1 MSIQWPLVLFTLL
14 TGLGAG
20 TFGWVALSEWWG
32 QAERAR
38 QPAAITALVALIAAG
53 VASVFHL
60 GHPERIFNALG
71 HFGSGIFFEMLLV
84 GLTGLAALVYIVM
97 LRSQSP
103 AGARKAVATVG
114 LLTGIA
120 VSVAVGASYVL
131 PSRPAWYT
139 VLLPLLY
146 LSSAGVLGSFSM
158 YFWAA
163 LRREAAGTVAGLD
176 RITLVALVVEAVLLL
191 AYVVYLA
198 AAPFQHDSRS
208 LARLVAGDLA
218 PIFWLGTVAIGLLV
232 PAYLAYRY
240 LAAKAQGLSPLLV
253 STLGL
258 ISVLVG
264 GVALRAPLY
273 LLGTSIEQFF

>member
-20 TFGWVALSEWWG
+20 TFGLVALSEWWG
-32 QAERAR
+32 KGERAR
-38 QPAAITALVALIAAG
+38 MPAAITALVALVAAG
-53 VASVFHL
+53 VASIFHL

-84 GLTGLAALVYIVM
+84 GLTGLAALIYIVM
-97 LRSQSP
+97 LRSNSP
-103 AGARKAVATVG
+103 VQARKVVATIG
-114 LLTGIA
+114 LLTAIA
-120 VSVAVGASYVL
+120 VSVVVGASYVL

-146 LSSAGVLGSFSM
+146 LASAGVLGCFSL

-163 LRREAAGTVAGLD
+163 VRKEADGTVLSVD
-176 RITLVALVVEAVLLL
+176 RATLVAVAIEALLLL

-198 AAPFQHDSRS
+198 AAPFQNPTRS
-208 LARLVAGDLA
+208 VARLLVGDLA
-218 PIFWLGTVAIGLLV
+218 PIFWIGIVLIGLLV
-232 PAYLAYRY
+232 PAYLALRF
-240 LAAKAQGLSPLLV
+240 LAAKGLSARTV
-253 STLGL
+253 AVLGL
-258 ISVLVG
+258 ISAIVG
-264 GVALRAPLY
+264 GIALRVPLY